1 MSWEACLKR
10 TNVRL
15 ELLNDIDHL
24 LFLEKGIRGGV
35 STISN
40 RYAKANNPY
49 LPDYDAESP
58 NMYIAYLDAN
68 NLYGWSTSETLP
80 TGNVRFVSDYRAF
93 YNA

>member
-1 MSWEACLKR
+1 MALETYKLDPCYYYTSPGLSWEACLKR

-40 RYAKANNPY
+40 RHAKANNPKPHR
-49 LPDYDAESP
+49 LRPVK
-58 NMYIAYLDAN
+58 
-68 NLYGWSTSETLP
+68 SEHVHRVL
-80 TGNVRFVSDYRAF
+80 GR
-93 YNA
+93 